1 MFHCQGYGFNANRND
16 TVTNAVLVDFTRK
29 FDPYTFNEITKNIL
43 GKEVAEHEE
52 LSEQNMEKLCNGV
65 LDEIFKWEGS
75 VSEFIVDVINGHER
89 ERGLK
94 SLLLTHEG
102 DYVVFYPTLF
112 VAEDDRYTRVPS
124 REALKNVIAEYFP
137 GVNIEY
143 GEVWEGNDADDP
155 VYEFRGD
162 NTDTK
167 EK

>member
-1 MFHCQGYGFNANRND
+1 MFHCQGYGFNANLNN
-16 TVTNAVLVDFTRK
+16 VITNTVLVDFVRK
-29 FDPYTFNEITKNIL
+29 YEPYVFSEMTENIL
-43 GKEVAEHEE
+43 GRRVARRDS
-52 LSEQNMEKLCNGV
+52 LSEQDMEKLCSGV

-75 VSEFIVDVINGHER
+75 VPEFIVDVINGHEQ
-89 ERGLK
+89 EKGLK

-124 REALKNVIAEYFP
+124 REALKSVIAEYLP
-137 GVNIEY
+137 GVDIEY

-162 NTDTK
+162 NGEK
-167 EK
+167 E